1 MLLLPLYF
9 NVTVLVI
16 FWFWLPTQKR
26 SARLHIF
33 HFSDMIQVFI
43 TPEIQMDGRQGQIL
57 YCLYTSRKQFLF
69 LLGGFLKVCVKVIST
84 S

>member
-1 MLLLPLYF
+1 
-9 NVTVLVI
+9 
-16 FWFWLPTQKR
+16 
-26 SARLHIF
+26 
-33 HFSDMIQVFI
+33 MIQVFV

-84 S
+84 SWGFYEC